1 MHNPWAVNVG
11 SWLKESERY
20 MLEEDQK
27 VLDFKNLT
35 EKFELKLLPEPYIG
49 NRDAPIY
56 LLNLNPSV
64 EDLLCLPDPE
74 EIKLLKARLKA
85 HMICN
90 YLFYENKNE
99 WIKCDEYLKFKF
111 YHLDPE
117 YKYFQGF
124 WWWYRK
130 LKKLLEGLQKDNKLY
145 DSFKIAADS
154 LFNVEYMPYHSK
166 QYIDIGCRLPSQ
178 EFNFGLVETALKED
192 KIIIIMKG
200 KKQWMR
206 AIPGLESHN
215 KVYTLKSAQNS
226 VISEKNLLAINGEKA
241 RDADFKCLIKIMQ
254 DASKADQSS

>member
-1 MHNPWAVNVG
+1 MGNPWADNIG

-20 MLEEDQK
+20 MLKEDQK
-27 VLDFKNLT
+27 VLDSKNLT

-49 NRDAPIY
+49 NREAPIY

-64 EDLLCLPDPE
+64 EDLLFLPDPE
-74 EIKLLKARLKA
+74 EIKPLKARLKS

-124 WWWYRK
+124 WWWYSK

-145 DSFKIAADS
+145 DSFKIVANS
-154 LFNVEYMPYHSK
+154 FFNVEYMPYHSK
-166 QYIDIGCRLPSQ
+166 QYIDIVCRLPSQ
-178 EFNFGLVETALKED
+178 EFNFGLVGTALKED

-206 AIPGLESHN
+206 AIPGLESHH
-215 KVYTLKSAQNS
+215 KVYTLKSPQNS
-226 VISEKNLLAINGEKA
+226 VISENNLSTINGAEVGDAVFKRLIKTM
-241 RDADFKCLIKIMQ
+241 RDAY
-254 DASKADQSS
+254 KAD